1 MPTSLKT
8 KKGNI
13 NSFSL
18 RDKLFFEFVS
28 ENAASLVELPVGVL
42 KKQNWKQKEEERR
55 DIDWKKGR
63 EYFNQNKRQFLL
75 ESRKQIEC
83 QPVKLNLPYKTFH
96 LVSFLLP
103 CSTIHSS
110 ILP

>member
-1 MPTSLKT
+1 VPTSLKT

-42 KKQNWKQKEEERR
+42 KKQN
-55 DIDWKKGR
+55 
-63 EYFNQNKRQFLL
+63 
-75 ESRKQIEC
+75 
-83 QPVKLNLPYKTFH
+83 
-96 LVSFLLP
+96 
-103 CSTIHSS
+103 
-110 ILP
+110 